1 MGNVLDNF
9 FQEEAI
15 HSELKWS
22 QIQEEVSE
30 TVEIV
35 DVFDRFS
42 LTLQLEQLLPL
53 KGVRLH
59 TGLLLDYIPHSH
71 SSSLIIPSFLLRA
84 FIVFHEACL
93 K

>member
-1 MGNVLDNF
+1 MRTLRHSLCILLSQIDFFDFELDLGNVLDNF

-22 QIQEEVSE
+22 QIQEEMSE

-35 DVFDRFS
+35 DVFDCFS

-53 KGVRLH
+53 KGVSLQRRLL
-59 TGLLLDYIPHSH
+59 G
-71 SSSLIIPSFLLRA
+71 
-84 FIVFHEACL
+84 
-93 K
+93 

>member
-1 MGNVLDNF
+1 MGNVVDNF

-22 QIQEEVSE
+22 QIQEEVNE

-35 DVFDRFS
+35 DVFDCFS

-53 KGVRLH
+53 KGVNLR
-59 TGLLLDYIPHSH
+59 GDFLDRIMA
-71 SSSLIIPSFLLRA
+71 SSPTL
-84 FIVFHEACL
+84 
-93 K
+93 